1 MLFEIDTTRKR
12 ETIDITDRVR
22 SIVRRSKLERGLC
35 HVMVLHATAA
45 IVVNENDDPNIG
57 VDLLAALGGAVPE
70 HAGWLHDR
78 IDNNAQAHILA
89 SILGPSEIVPVE
101 NGDLRLGRWQG
112 LMFVELDGPR
122 RSRRVMVTLT
132 PAMAI

>member
-22 SIVRRSKLERGLC
+22 EIVRRSKLERGLC

-57 VDLLAALGGAVPE
+57 TDLLTALDGAVPE

-112 LMFVELDGPR
+112 LILVELDGPR
-122 RSRRVMVTLT
+122 HSRRVLVTLT
-132 PAMAI
+132 PG

>member
-1 MLFEIDTTRKR
+1 MEFEIDTSRKR
-12 ETIDITDRVR
+12 QTIDITERVR
-22 SIVRRSKLERGLC
+22 KLVRAAKVDRGLC

-57 VDLLAALGGAVPE
+57 VDLLKALDGAVPE

-78 IDNNAQAHILA
+78 VDDNAQAHILA
-89 SILGPSEIVPVE
+89 SILGPSEIVPIE

-112 LMFVELDGPR
+112 LMLIELDGPR
-122 RSRRVMVTLT
+122 RGRRVAVTVT
-132 PAMAI
+132 RAE